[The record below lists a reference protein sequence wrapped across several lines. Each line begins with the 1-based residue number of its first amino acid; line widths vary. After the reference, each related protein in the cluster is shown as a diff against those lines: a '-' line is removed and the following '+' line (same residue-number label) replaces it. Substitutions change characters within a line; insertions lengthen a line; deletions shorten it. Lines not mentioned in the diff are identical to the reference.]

1 MRADDIARY
10 LQENPVFFEQYA
22 DLLSQI
28 YIPHPHGGRA
38 IPLAERQVLTLRER
52 ARSLEVRLAEL
63 LQVGEEN
70 DAIGEKMHR
79 LCVAML
85 AAADL
90 RGLLAA
96 LYYNLREDFAVPHV
110 ALRAWRDGARGDG
123 PEFGAVGDDVKR
135 YASALA
141 QPFCGPG
148 ANPETAS
155 WFGEAASHVRSVA
168 CVPLRDKSECIG
180 MLVLGS
186 EDASRFYPEMGTLY
200 LRRLGEMASASLLRF
215 L

>member
-22 DLLSQI
+22 DLLSEI

-52 ARSLEVRLAEL
+52 ARALEVRLAEL
-63 LQVGEEN
+63 LQVGEDN

-79 LCVAML
+79 LCVALL
-85 AAADL
+85 AAPDL
-90 RGLLAA
+90 PGALAA
-96 LYYNLREDFAVPHV
+96 LYYHLREDFAVPHV
-110 ALRAWRDGARGDG
+110 ALRAWRDGASREL
-123 PEFGAVGDDVKR
+123 PEFGGVSDELRR

-148 ANPETAS
+148 ADPEAAG
-155 WFGEAASHVRSVA
+155 WFGEAAPHVRSVA
-168 CVPLRDKSECIG
+168 CVALRDKGECFG

-186 EDASRFYPEMGTLY
+186 EDASRFYPDMGTLY
-200 LRRLGEMASASLLRF
+200 LRRLGELASASLLR
-215 L
+215 LL

>member
-22 DLLSQI
+22 DLLSEI

-52 ARSLEVRLAEL
+52 ARALEARLAEL

-79 LCVAML
+79 LCVAIL
-85 AAADL
+85 AAGDV
-90 RGLLAA
+90 RGVLAA
-96 LYYNLREDFAVPHV
+96 LYYHLREDFAVPHV
-110 ALRAWRDGARGDG
+110 ALRAWRSGAPGDG
-123 PEFGAVGDDVKR
+123 TEFGEVGDDLRR

-148 ANPETAS
+148 GHPEAVS

-168 CVPLRDKSECIG
+168 CVPLRDGHECFG

-200 LRRLGEMASASLLRF
+200 LRRLGELAGASLLRF